1 MNASMASAELQRVD
15 TPLGR
20 LSFRQAGTAVPTHVL
35 LHGIGSASGSWQAQ
49 LDWAQGRSDVGLL
62 AWDAP
67 GYGSSS
73 PVAPTAPQAEDYAQR
88 LWSWLDALGEGRPNR
103 PLVLVGHSLGALMA
117 ARAALLRPHQVQR
130 LLLLSPA
137 RGYGDAP
144 AASRDRM
151 VATRLANLQQL
162 GPSGMAQARAPA
174 MVSPQATPAMVEQ
187 VRRTMAAID
196 PAGYTQ
202 AVHLLARGR
211 LLDDLANLRLPIAV
225 ASGEADTITP
235 PAACDLVAAAAGVQR
250 LSLGAVGHACAV
262 EAAQAVIDLLQAGA
276 ASQGQ

>member
-1 MNASMASAELQRVD
+1 MNASPASAEVQRVD

-20 LSFRQAGTAVPTHVL
+20 LSFRQAGAAVPTHVL

-49 LDWAQGRSDVGLL
+49 LDWAQDRSDVGLL

-73 PVAPTAPQAEDYAQR
+73 PVAPAQPQAEDYAQR
-88 LWSWLDALGEGRPNR
+88 LWAWLDGLGERRPTK

-144 AASRDRM
+144 AAERERM
-151 VATRLANLQQL
+151 VAGRLNNLQQL
-162 GPSGMAQARAPA
+162 GPAGMAQARASA
-174 MVSPQATPAMVEQ
+174 MLSPQATPAMVEQ

-202 AVHLLARGR
+202 AVHLLAQGR
-211 LLDDLANLRLPIAV
+211 LLHDLSQLRIPVTV
-225 ASGEADTITP
+225 ASGEVDSITP
-235 PAACDLVAAAAGVQR
+235 PQACDEVAAAAGVQR

-262 EAAQAVIDLLQAGA
+262 EAAQAVIGLLQAGA
-276 ASQGQ
+276 ASEDQ